1 MGRDSNSKK
10 IGKSAMKKKNLITSR
25 RELRQN
31 LTPAEAQLWKYIQ
44 KKQLAGRK
52 FRRQH
57 QIENYIVDFYCAKE
71 KINIELDGEIHF
83 NTVNREQDYLRDK
96 HLMKL
101 GYKVLRFENKQVFED
116 LKQILN
122 EIESNFKNV

>member
-1 MGRDSNSKK
+1 
-10 IGKSAMKKKNLITSR
+10 MKKKNLITSR

-71 KINIELDGEIHF
+71 KIIIELDGEIHF